1 MITVAIVDDH
11 PLVIQ
16 GLRTVLDAS
25 GKIQVIGAAQS
36 GGELMQWLLTSQP
49 EVLLLDI
56 DLPDN
61 DGIELC
67 KMVLKDYPGI
77 RILALTA
84 YSQVSFIESMVKN
97 GAKGYLFKNTS
108 ESELIAAIEALHAGK
123 EYFSEAVYKKMLFKD
138 KFQRGAPFVPK
149 LTRREKE
156 ILELIFQEKT
166 NQEIASELFI
176 SVSTVETHRTNLCS
190 KLNARNTAG
199 LVKNALKFGLL
210 P

>member
-49 EVLLLDI
+49 EGLLLDI